1 MPFPKAIITKPF
13 LVSDTE
19 YKDLG
24 LNINLVG
31 YDSFSQVVDN
41 TTQHISPRLLN
52 WVEPYEVSGVRKTL
66 FYTEVNTNFQ
76 VGDRV
81 YILNGN
87 YDNDSLIKKDKY
99 KKGRDGYK
107 ILKVDQ
113 CKLVLDIDYTGALP
127 YNDDSFDDYIK
138 VYYIDDVESFVSAN
152 RQVTT
157 RGGNFDYKFNYYQNN
172 IAFIDKDLK
181 GIEGWGLNGGVTKTP
196 GFFVREGREG
206 WSKITDEFVY
216 LGSFSVALSPTYK
229 NNGRMVIMDGSFVY
243 NGIQFKE
250 GFVYSWNV
258 GPTSSSWQVD
268 PGYSPAI
275 ITKSSFRNGTFNG
288 KFNNGLYGTQQ
299 NKLNWTGKGN
309 WNGGSMVNTLWKS
322 GTIDSKISI
331 TNTYRANFDEYGIP
345 FQKSYTNNN
354 NGFGFNFIFDSE
366 IDTSLVNNGNFY
378 NTTFKSTAATFSV
391 VEDHIMSVTHSFDNR
406 IVKAYFD
413 LCKFSHIQINGGE
426 LKNTR
431 IFNSKLTNVKSI
443 NSYFEQSVLKDSTY
457 VSDKIIKI
465 LGYDEWNMS
474 EYMSLY
480 SGQFSTIRDVNSKI
494 YKFYISK
501 ESFRRMKTEDAF
513 YIKGL
518 KVKNSPNTLE
528 FFDSKFRLTS
538 WTEFYE
544 DLNTTSK
551 AISGTDPY
559 SFYKRG
565 YECSAFLS
573 TPEENAYIINSSET
587 LYNELGL
594 TMSKYMTVLS
604 GKNTKAAY
612 SIDIIVSRH
621 DIYNK
626 NQSIDTTSE
635 WDAQNPKNFNYSSD
649 VIVGTTSLP
658 EFLGNNIDI
667 SNAYILDSDFESGII
682 ETSDW
687 NSGHHINYNN
697 DVVITS
703 VTHSGQYNLSIDDY
717 NDHLIAQT
725 NLVYNNPEKI
735 GKDVIS
741 EGDIVFLNSVDYDTT
756 GMVTKVTL
764 LGTGSSYSTTSDPVF
779 LVNTKVDSLTMS
791 NVGTYYRTETNIPTS
806 STNGN
811 GSGLTLDLVAREIG
825 AVLAIAYSA
834 PISNGGS
841 YSMNLSSPSVSTTT
855 GPIGSGG
862 AIATSMP
869 PSFGVLTILT
879 DDAVGTI
886 TGIPAS
892 QNGNQNATYST
903 FGPPLTAQAS
913 GAVNVGAIFLTG
925 PLTVSANG
933 VTSSPSSLGA
943 GLTLNYNTSANGSI
957 TYLEINNSGS
967 GYGVGQVF
975 KIEGGNATFSI
986 TSISKGE
993 ITSFSINN
1001 PGEDYLSGEVLDVIK
1016 PFNPNFMFGSG
1027 TTASIV
1033 VTSITVSNSDTKGL
1047 SLDLLTGTGPLQ
1059 GQISDITI
1067 NNPGLYYNEGEIF
1080 TINDGKG
1087 NLDAL
1092 VRIDSVTGSVVRLND
1107 TYKVLKN
1114 ERGILTLED
1123 LGAKNI
1129 VAGLTAKGIFYTTK
1143 AMNRWGYISKTKID
1157 KTKIKSGLF
1166 KRPYITNSLIRDIDY
1181 DSTDINMTNYDKT
1194 KNLLISDAL
1203 FSANSNILS
1212 SATYLYSNL
1221 VGGSDIWN
1229 DGIIYK
1235 SVING
1240 MTFSKGTVRQST
1252 WIDGNFTGGMFYNSK
1267 SFDAKPTID
1276 RPNFL
1281 NDRVRSYYMTG
1292 MVGATLSNNRYSWR
1306 NGKFTGGEFY
1316 KSDWEN
1322 GVMDNGLFYY
1332 SKFYGGT
1339 VNGGKIGT
1347 KAVAAED
1354 TRIYNGLINY
1364 TTVDNASVYSEDSSY
1379 SGLSRSNITWMDGI
1393 FNNGVFGSNNNDI
1406 LGVTVSNISYKSV
1419 IESLPIADFKITIAT
1434 ASVIDTNPILG
1445 DFEIDAKV
1453 TIKHTY
1459 LGDLIINLMS
1469 PNGKI
1474 INMKKRYS
1482 CGGNDN
1488 LIQTIFTSDSSKP
1501 NIEIGTPPYS
1511 GEFKFD
1517 ALANQGVYYDLNNKL
1532 LPNIPYI
1539 AEENTVPEVLD
1550 YKNRPPAV
1558 VYEGDRY
1565 LVVATASDPSWTPT
1579 LASPFSNPWNNLVGQ
1594 IVEKSNNPALPWEA
1608 YKPKKN
1614 DKIYVKNRSEY
1625 LKYIETP
1632 YGTTG
1637 FNRFSRFN
1645 IYKGWVKSYHSNS
1658 TKISEQ
1664 LNTNKTTTGTWTL
1677 MVMDCAALDSGFIED
1692 FELNFNYKTS
1702 YIIKSFKND
1711 AVWHDGIFNGG
1722 QFIDLGVWKTGTFN
1736 GGKFISTYGYEESGN
1751 YLFPSTSIS
1760 EYSWQGGVFN
1770 GGEFGNESLLSNS
1783 TWFNGEF
1790 NGGVFKGKL
1799 WNNGIF
1805 TYGEFKGGAAVPAIG
1820 NGIKSL
1826 NAQTFIDSFKNEYYG
1841 VWRGGVVSDK
1851 KDSFVSD
1858 KKLFTEPK
1866 RATAP
1871 IKTGNVAKFTN
1882 MLWASG
1888 TFNHPSGEMINSVW
1902 MNGLFKMG
1910 KFQSSAF
1917 NPYVTR
1923 NSDQKEFIK
1932 DDSCIWENGKLI
1944 DSEFH
1949 MSKWKYGHFISG
1961 TAVGMIWQ
1969 NGISNYMNAYN
1980 IFWEN
1985 GVWRNGNWY
1994 GSNFEYRG
2002 KVDDGFDKTIINRG
2016 IEWSGTSSCHIW
2028 NIFES
2033 DVDTTAKTVVTQIET
2048 DSFTTTNAEDLG
2060 AGKPKIE
2067 FSPGSPYTQT
2077 TDGSSTFTIVNST
2090 EAKAKFKIIEN
2101 GGAPIT
2107 QAGFMYKAGDTLA
2120 LAQSNPPSISIS
2132 GGLATGVSG
2141 TIVVPINPVDPAIG
2155 VPVAVTALL
2164 TLANL
2169 NTTKY
2174 YSIQA
2179 YAINEQCNVSTG
2191 PVTSAVIYFQTAQPN
2206 TVSILQLPTT
2216 LQGSGELYIQNNANS
2231 FTQVVSKSIN
2241 LTGTYDT
2248 PTNTSPAPISGQI
2261 GFFYVE
2267 KNITDSPVTPTENDP
2282 HIDVAGSSTPFSK
2295 TLSVN
2300 PNKAYYIRAY
2310 TRNTAGYGLS
2320 GVTMKVVSG
2329 VTSPTVVNP
2338 AATATTLSADVTDG
2352 GGSTNDLVR
2361 GFIIEPRTGTGVPIT
2376 IFTSG
2381 ANRPTQTTLTPP
2393 TPSSTRHRVIADS
2406 NAGVGTFNKAI
2417 SSITGLTPGG
2427 LYRAM
2432 AYAYKKIPGSTPDDD
2447 YNICFAY
2454 AYSAWVDFVGA
2465 PTPPSVTTTTTVA
2478 DITTIG
2484 AKLSGKV
2491 TSTNGTPV
2499 TATGFVYTTTAGVYT
2514 SAVDVAAEPLNIPA
2528 ANTTFDATIS
2538 TGLAEG
2544 QKYYFKAYATNTTGT
2559 EYGSEQSFMT
2569 LPLVSALVYNFGGST
2584 NNNSTK
2590 TTTVGIIPIFTV
2602 TSAQT
2607 YASKGIIWSATNT
2620 TANWWL
2626 TALPAAKTTD
2636 TATTTTLS
2644 TATVGTSTT
2653 VSNKKYFVVG
2663 YATNTNSNTYY
2674 TAPIEVYTK
2683 PTFISSTVVTATSSS
2698 DGFTITVKEGTS
2710 INNAVID
2717 GASGNS
2723 VNITARGVMWGT
2735 PASWLADPWTNAP
2748 ALTTQSLA
2756 GYSIAIG
2763 AGGTTGGVVNPSTT
2777 PLVPGTLYY
2786 YRPVVTNL
2794 GPAGDN
2800 AGYYGSLDSISVTT
2814 LVNVIAPSTSLG
2826 ITYTSIN
2833 ATTGKINI
2841 GTPGDA
2847 ILVTNTGGAATI
2859 RYGICYI
2866 AGASEPTSIPNAPS
2880 TTVPTL
2886 ETIGTAPASFTKEI
2900 PVSQIATP
2908 TWYKVRAYVENA
2920 GGIAYSKTIT
2930 FSLTTPGVIGNL
2942 VIG

>member
-196 GFFVREGREG
+196 GFFVREAREG
-206 WSKITDEFVY
+206 WSKISDELVY

-258 GPTSSSWQVD
+258 GPTSSAWQVD

-331 TNTYRANFDEYGIP
+331 TNTYRATFDEYGIP

-378 NTTFKSTAATFSV
+378 NTTFKSTTATFSV

-658 EFLGNNIDI
+658 QFLGNNIDI
-667 SNAYILDSDFESGII
+667 TNAYILDSDFESGII

-717 NDHLIAQT
+717 NNHLIAQT

-779 LVNTKVDSLTMS
+779 LVNTKVGSLTMS
-791 NVGTYYRTETNIPTS
+791 NVGNYYRTETNIPTS
-806 STNGN
+806 STNGS
-811 GSGLTLDLVAREIG
+811 GTGLTLDIVTNEIG
-825 AVLAIAYSA
+825 AVLTIAYSA

-879 DDAVGTI
+879 DDSVGTV
-886 TGIPAS
+886 TGITAL

-1114 ERGILTLED
+1114 DRGILTLED
-1123 LGAKNI
+1123 LGTKNI

-1157 KTKIKSGLF
+1157 KTKIKSGFF

-1181 DSTDINMTNYDKT
+1181 DSTDINMINYDKT

-1364 TTVDNASVYSEDSSY
+1364 TTVDNASVYSEDPSY
-1379 SGLSRSNITWMDGI
+1379 SGLSRSNITWMNGI

-1406 LGVTVSNISYKSV
+1406 LGVTVSNISYKSI

-1539 AEENTVPEVLD
+1539 AEENTAPEVLD

-1625 LKYIETP
+1625 LKYIETG
-1632 YGTTG
+1632 YGTG

-1692 FELNFNYKTS
+1692 FELTFNYKTS

-1841 VWRGGVVSDK
+1841 VWRGGIVSDK

-2033 DVDTTAKTVVTQIET
+2033 DVDTTTKTVVTEIET

-2060 AGKPKIE
+2060 AAKPKIE
-2067 FSPGSPYTQT
+2067 FSPGSPYTLT
-2077 TDGSSTFTIVNST
+2077 SDGSSTFTIVNST
-2090 EAKAKFKIIEN
+2090 EANAKFKILEN

-2107 QAGFMYKAGDTLA
+2107 QAGFMYKASSTLTQ
-2120 LAQSNPPSISIS
+2120 AQNNPPSVSIS
-2132 GGLATGVSG
+2132 GGVATATSG
-2141 TIVVPINPVDPAIG
+2141 TIIVPINPTNPITG
-2155 VPVAVTALL
+2155 VPVGVTTLL
-2164 TLANL
+2164 TLSAL
-2169 NTTKY
+2169 DTTKY

-2206 TVSILQLPTT
+2206 TVSISQLPTT
-2216 LQGSGELYIQNNANS
+2216 LLGSGELYQQLSANS

-2261 GFFYVE
+2261 GFFYIE
-2267 KNITDSPVTPTENDP
+2267 KSITDPAATPTESDL
-2282 HIDVAGSSTPFSK
+2282 HIDVTVSPTSPFSK
-2295 TLSVN
+2295 SLPVN
-2300 PNKAYYIRAY
+2300 PNRAYYIRAY
-2310 TRNTAGYGLS
+2310 TRNSAGYGLS

-2329 VTSPTVVNP
+2329 VTSPTVANP
-2338 AATATTLSADVTDG
+2338 VATTTTLSAEVTDG

-2361 GFIIEPRTGTGVPIT
+2361 GFIIEPRVGTGVPIT
-2376 IFTSG
+2376 IFTTS
-2381 ANRPTQTTLTPP
+2381 ANRPTQQAPLAPS
-2393 TPSSTRHRVIADS
+2393 TPSTTRHRVVADTA
-2406 NAGVGTFNKAI
+2406 AGAGPFDKAI
-2417 SSITGLTPGG
+2417 NSITGITPGG

-2432 AYAYKKIPGSTPDDD
+2432 AYAYKKIPNSTPDDD
-2447 YNICFAY
+2447 YANCFAY

-2465 PTPPSVTTTTTVA
+2465 STAPSVSTTDGVTE
-2478 DITTIG
+2478 ITPTS

-2491 TSTNGTPV
+2491 TLKNGSDV
-2499 TATGFVYTTTAGVYT
+2499 TATGFVYTTTVGNYT
-2514 SAVDVAAEPLNIPA
+2514 SATNVTALPMAINT
-2528 ANTTFDATIS
+2528 ANTSFNNTI
-2538 TGLAEG
+2538 TGLVAG
-2544 QKYYFKAYATNTTGT
+2544 QKYYFKAYATNSIGTT
-2559 EYGSEQSFMT
+2559 YGLEQNFIT
-2569 LPLVSALVYNFGGST
+2569 LPDVSALEYPST
-2584 NNNSTK
+2584 FNVLTSTS
-2590 TTTVGIIPIFTV
+2590 TTTIGIIPKFTV

-2607 YASKGIIWSATNT
+2607 IASKGIIWSATDT
-2620 TANWWL
+2620 TPNWWL
-2626 TALPAAKTTD
+2626 APSTTKTID
-2636 TATTTTLS
+2636 TAS
-2644 TATVGTSTT
+2644 TNPPSTGIVGIPSA
-2653 VSNKKYFVVG
+2653 VSNKKYFVVA
-2663 YATNTNSNTYY
+2663 YATTTDSNTLNSPKTYY
-2674 TAPIEVYTK
+2674 TAPITVYTK
-2683 PTFISSTVVTATSSS
+2683 PTFISTAQAIATSITS
-2698 DGFTITVKEGTS
+2698 DGFTINVSNTGGG
-2710 INNAVID
+2710 NVID
-2717 GASGNS
+2717 GASINN
-2723 VNITARGVMWGT
+2723 VNITARGVLWGT
-2735 PASWLADPWTNAP
+2735 PTSWASEPWTNAP

-2756 GYSIAIG
+2756 AYSITIG
-2763 AGGTTGGVVNPSTT
+2763 GSSAPLASGTE
-2777 PLVPGTLYY
+2777 YW
-2786 YRPVVTNL
+2786 YRPFVTNF
-2794 GPAGDN
+2794 GPSGDN
-2800 AGYYGSLDSISVTT
+2800 AGYYLGSGLISDNHLSLTT
-2814 LVNVIAPSTSLG
+2814 LVNVTAPPLLS
-2826 ITYTSIN
+2826 ITYAN
-2833 ATTGKINI
+2833 GKITI
-2841 GTPGDA
+2841 GTLAEP
-2847 ILVTNTGGAATI
+2847 ITVTNTGVSTTTK
-2859 RYGICYI
+2859 YGICYLS
-2866 AGASEPTSIPNAPS
+2866 GNSTPTGIPTVTNGNPVETVGVLSGS
-2880 TTVPTL
+2880 TPT
-2886 ETIGTAPASFTKEI
+2886 FFKEI
-2900 PVSQIATP
+2900 TVATP
-2908 TWYKVRAYVENA
+2908 LPAATVYYKVRAYVENA
-2920 GGIAYSKTIT
+2920 GGVAYSQTIT
-2930 FSLTTPGVIGNL
+2930 FNLSTTGVISGQTY
-2942 VIG
+2942 G

>member
-1 MPFPKAIITKPF
+1 MSFPKAIITKPL
-13 LVSDTE
+13 LVSDAE

-107 ILKVDQ
+107 ILRVEQ

-157 RGGNFDYKFNYYQNN
+157 RGGTFDYKFNYYQNN

-206 WSKITDEFVY
+206 WSKISDELVY

-258 GPTSSSWQVD
+258 GPTSSAWQVD

-331 TNTYRANFDEYGIP
+331 TNTYRADFDEYGIP

-378 NTTFKSTAATFSV
+378 NTTFKSTSSTFSV
-391 VEDHIMSVTHSFDNR
+391 VENHILSVTQSFDNR

-413 LCKFSHIQINGGE
+413 LCRFSNIQINGGE

-431 IFNSKLTNVKSI
+431 IFNSRLTNVKSI

-474 EYMSLY
+474 EYLSLF

-501 ESFRRMKTEDAF
+501 ESFRRMKTEDTF

-551 AISGTDPY
+551 AISSADPY

-604 GKNTKAAY
+604 GKNANAAY

-626 NQSIDTTSE
+626 NQSIDTTSD

-658 EFLGNNIDI
+658 QFLGNNIDI

-703 VTHSGQYNLSIDDY
+703 VTHSGQYNLFIDDF
-717 NDHLIAQT
+717 NDHLIAKT

-806 STNGN
+806 STNGS
-811 GSGLTLDLVAREIG
+811 GSGLTLDIVAREIG

-869 PSFGVLTILT
+869 PSFGTLTILT
-879 DDAVGTI
+879 DDAAGTI

-903 FGPPLTAQAS
+903 FGPPLTAQAG
-913 GAVNVGAIFLTG
+913 GATDVGAIFLTG
-925 PLTVSANG
+925 PVTVSANG
-933 VTSSPSSLGA
+933 VTSSPSSLGV
-943 GLTLNYNTSANGSI
+943 GLTLNYNTSTNGSI
-957 TYLEINNSGS
+957 TYLEVNSPGS
-967 GYGVGQVF
+967 GYKVGDIF
-975 KIEGGNATFSI
+975 EIEGGHATFSI

-1001 PGEDYLSGEVLDVIK
+1001 PGEDYLSGEVLDIIK
-1016 PFNPNFMFGSG
+1016 PFNPNFMFETG

-1033 VTSITVSNSDTKGL
+1033 VTSITISNSDMKGL
-1047 SLDLLTGTGPLQ
+1047 SLDLFTGTGALE
-1059 GQISDITI
+1059 GQISNITI

-1107 TYKVLKN
+1107 TYKVLRN
-1114 ERGILTLED
+1114 DRGTLTLED
-1123 LGAKNI
+1123 LGTKNI
-1129 VAGLTAKGIFYTTK
+1129 IAGLTAKGIFYTTK

-1181 DSTDINMTNYDKT
+1181 DSTDINMVNYDKT

-1306 NGKFTGGEFY
+1306 NGRFTGGEFY

-1364 TTVDNASVYSEDSSY
+1364 TTVDNASVYSEDTSY
-1379 SGLSRSNITWMDGI
+1379 TGLSRSSIVWMDGI
-1393 FNNGVFGSNNNDI
+1393 FNNGIFGSNNDDI
-1406 LGVTVSNISYKSV
+1406 LGVTVSNISYKSI

-1445 DFEIDAKV
+1445 NFEIDAKV

-1474 INMKKRYS
+1474 INLKKRYS

-1488 LIQTIFTSDSSKP
+1488 LIQTIFSSDSNRP

-1517 ALANQGVYYDLNNKL
+1517 ALLNQGVYYDLNNKL
-1532 LPNIPYI
+1532 LPNISYI

-1550 YKNRPPAV
+1550 YASKPPTI

-1565 LVVATASDPSWTPT
+1565 LVVATSSDPNYVVPPVGTT
-1579 LASPFSNPWNNLVGQ
+1579 NPWANFEGK
-1594 IVEKSNNPALPWEA
+1594 IVEKSNNPALPWEL
-1608 YKPKKN
+1608 YEPKKN

-1625 LKYIETP
+1625 LKYIET
-1632 YGTTG
+1632 GGTG

-1645 IYKGWVKSYHSNS
+1645 VYKGWVKSYHSNS

-1664 LNTNKTTTGTWTL
+1664 LNTNKTANGIWTL
-1677 MVMDCAALDSGFIED
+1677 MVMDCAALDSGFIEE
-1692 FELNFNYKTS
+1692 FEITFNYKTS

-1736 GGKFISTYGYEESGN
+1736 GGKFISTYGYEKSGN

-1799 WNNGIF
+1799 WNNGVF
-1805 TYGEFKGGAAVPAIG
+1805 TYGEFKGGASVPAIG

-1826 NAQTFIDSFKNEYYG
+1826 NAQTFIDSFKSEYYG
-1841 VWRGGVVSDK
+1841 VWRGGIVSDK

-1866 RATAP
+1866 RVTAP

-1969 NGISNYMNAYN
+1969 DGISNYMNAYN
-1980 IFWEN
+1980 IFWEK

-2002 KVDDGFDKTIINRG
+2002 RVDDGFDKTIINRG

-2033 DVDTTAKTVVTQIET
+2033 DVDTTTKAVVTKIET

-2060 AGKPKIE
+2060 AAKPEIE
-2067 FSPGSPYTQT
+2067 FSPGSPFTPT
-2077 TDGSSTFTIVNST
+2077 SDGSSSLTIVNST
-2090 EAKAKFKIIEN
+2090 SANAKFKILSN

-2107 QAGFMYKAGDTLA
+2107 QAGFMYKESNTLA
-2120 LAQSNPPSISIS
+2120 EAGVNPPSVSIS
-2132 GGLATGVSG
+2132 GGLATGVAG

-2155 VPVAVTALL
+2155 VPVAVTGLL
-2164 TLANL
+2164 NL
-2169 NTTKY
+2169 IGLSTGKY
-2174 YSIQA
+2174 YSLQA

-2206 TVSILQLPTT
+2206 VVNINPLSTT
-2216 LQGSGELYIQNNANS
+2216 FISSTGELYIQNSANS
-2231 FTQVVSKSIN
+2231 FTQVVNKPIN
-2241 LTGTYDT
+2241 LLGTYDT
-2248 PTNTSPAPISGQI
+2248 PTNTSPAPLSSSI
-2261 GFFYVE
+2261 GFLYE
-2267 KNITDSPVTPTENDP
+2267 ERNITDPAATPTENTP
-2282 HIDVAGSSTPFSK
+2282 TKITVTGGPSSPFSK
-2295 TLSVN
+2295 TLTNPV

-2310 TRNTAGYGLS
+2310 TINSAGYGLS

-2329 VTSPTVVNP
+2329 VTSPTVTNIS
-2338 AATATTLSADVTDG
+2338 ATTTTLSAEVTNH

-2361 GFIIEPRTGTGVPIT
+2361 GFIIEPAPV
-2376 IFTSG
+2376 FTSG
-2381 ANRPTQTTLTPP
+2381 ALITNFTSDANRPSLVTLV
-2393 TPSSTRHRVIADS
+2393 PSIPSGQRRRVITDS
-2406 NAGVGTFNKAI
+2406 NAGAGTFNMAI
-2417 SSITGLTPGG
+2417 NTITGLTPGG
-2427 LYRAM
+2427 DYRAM
-2432 AYAYKKIPGSTPDDD
+2432 AYAYKKIPGAPNDD
-2447 YNICFAY
+2447 YGNCFAY
-2454 AYSAWVDFVGA
+2454 AYSSWIDFEGA
-2465 PTPPSVTTTTTVA
+2465 PTPPSVTTTVGVTN
-2478 DITTIG
+2478 ITRDG

-2491 TSTNGTPV
+2491 TSTNGAAV
-2499 TATGFVYTTTAGVYT
+2499 TATGFVYTTTSGVYT
-2514 SAVDVAAEPLNIPA
+2514 SAVNVAGSVTTILV
-2528 ANTTFDATIS
+2528 NTTNTSFDATIS
-2538 TGLAEG
+2538 TGLAAG
-2544 QKYYFKAYATNTTGT
+2544 QIYYFKAYATNQVGT
-2559 EYGSEQSFMT
+2559 EYGLEQSFMT
-2569 LPLVSALVYNFGGST
+2569 LPDVSALLYPST
-2584 NNNSTK
+2584 FDPSTSTS
-2590 TTTVGIIPIFTV
+2590 TTTNDIIPKFTV

-2607 YASKGIIWSATNT
+2607 FANKGIIWSASGG
-2620 TANWWL
+2620 ANWWL
-2626 TALPAAKTTD
+2626 VTTSNKTVD
-2636 TATTTTLS
+2636 VPTTNPPS
-2644 TATVGTSTT
+2644 SGSVGTGN
-2653 VSNKKYFVVG
+2653 SNKKYFVVA
-2663 YATNTNSNTYY
+2663 YATNTDSNAANTPKTYY

-2683 PTFISSTVVTATSSS
+2683 PTFTSLAAVTATCSS
-2698 DGFTITVKEGTS
+2698 DGFTITVRQGNT
-2710 INNAVID
+2710 NNAVIA
-2717 GASGNS
+2717 GASSDS
-2723 VNITARGVMWGT
+2723 VNIVARGVMWGT
-2735 PASWLADPWTNAP
+2735 QASWTSNTWANVP
-2748 ALTTQSLA
+2748 ALYDQSLA
-2756 GYSIAIG
+2756 WYSIAIG
-2763 AGGTTGGVVNPSTT
+2763 AGATIAGSTT
-2777 PLVPGTLYY
+2777 PLIPGTKYI
-2786 YRPVVTNL
+2786 YRPVVQNA
-2794 GPAGDN
+2794 GPGGDN
-2800 AGYYGSLDSISVTT
+2800 AGYFGSTDLNITT
-2814 LVNVIAPSTSLG
+2814 LVNVTEPALNSITYNSTSAK
-2826 ITYTSIN
+2826 IT
-2833 ATTGKINI
+2833 I
-2841 GTPGDA
+2841 GSLIQPIT
-2847 ILVTNTGGAATI
+2847 VTNTGGEPTTK
-2859 RYGICYI
+2859 YGICYLKGNSTPVGI
-2866 AGASEPTSIPNAPS
+2866 PTVVNDK
-2880 TTVPTL
+2880 V
-2886 ETIGTAPASFTKEI
+2886 ETIGTAPASFTNEI
-2900 PVSQIATP
+2900 TVTTAP
-2908 TWYKVRAYVENA
+2908 TTTAVWYKVRAYVENA
-2920 GGIAYSKTIT
+2920 GGIAYSRSII
-2930 FSLTTPGVIGNL
+2930 FSLSSAGIATPSL
-2942 VIG
+2942 D